1 MEDHASPP
9 TPLLLAALALFP
21 NEQTGVPETPSS
33 RSGSPVVV
41 PTVSAKQ
48 PKLSSR
54 AHPWQRVD
62 LQLLG
67 EHPPLDPDLVDKT
80 SSDPQSSPPRDQ
92 SG

>member
-1 MEDHASPP
+1 MEDRDSPP
-9 TPLLLAALALFP
+9 TPQRYPAPVPFHSEP
-21 NEQTGVPETPSS
+21 MGVPEMRSS
-33 RSGSPVVV
+33 RSGSPAVV
-41 PTVSAKQ
+41 PTVREKR
-48 PKLSSR
+48 PPPSSR
-54 AHPWQRVD
+54 QHPWQRVD